1 MSKMGRY
8 IRQQQEDNPDWE
20 LIQSK
25 DNHTIEELSYEE
37 QQMLKEYER
46 QQSEEELYMR
56 EFPDKDPSPYK
67 R

>member
-1 MSKMGRY
+1 MSKMSKHVFKL
-8 IRQQQEDNPDWE
+8 QENNPDWE

-25 DNHTIEELSYEE
+25 NNDTIEELSYEE
-37 QQMLKEYER
+37 QQQLKEYER

-67 R
+67 

>member
-1 MSKMGRY
+1 MQKPND
-8 IRQQQEDNPDWE
+8 IDWQN
-20 LIQSK
+20 IQSK

-46 QQSEEELYMR
+46 QQSEEELYIT
-56 EFPDKDPSPYK
+56 EFPDKHISPY